1 MTEGDK
7 SNNLPVRRAYPSS
20 SSHWQEEF
28 AKMSQPSVAW
38 AEIGNRE
45 AKTKVKLREE
55 IAKDLIFIF
64 PPDVSH
70 QVTRRPNS

>member
-1 MTEGDK
+1 
-7 SNNLPVRRAYPSS
+7 
-20 SSHWQEEF
+20 
-28 AKMSQPSVAW
+28 MSQPSVAW